1 MKYAHESLEY
11 GLQLE
16 VLAAIIIDLYLTR
29 LVSMTFKKL
38 GEKYDLEKELE
49 SVQLRHEE
57 IRLLLDTQKI

>member
-1 MKYAHESLEY
+1 MNLW
-11 GLQLE
+11 LQLE
-16 VLAAIIIDLYLTR
+16 RFSVILAAIIIDLYVAR

-57 IRLLLDTQKI
+57 IRLLLETEKI